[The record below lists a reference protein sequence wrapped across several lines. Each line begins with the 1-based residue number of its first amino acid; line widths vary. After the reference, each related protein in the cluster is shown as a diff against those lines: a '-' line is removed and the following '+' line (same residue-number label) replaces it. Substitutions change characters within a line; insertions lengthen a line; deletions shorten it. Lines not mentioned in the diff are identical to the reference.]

1 MLRGPRA
8 GAGTGKKEAGA
19 HGMDFGHVAIEM
31 VTVSLPILLGWA
43 VSKLGLMSERFEREL
58 STLVLNVALPCL
70 VLSSIFGNSQ
80 MPGPAETAQLMVGM
94 LAFFVLA
101 FIIACLMTALMRS
114 PKEAKGVYRFIIT
127 FGNCG
132 FIGFPVI
139 TAILGKQAL
148 VYAAVGL
155 IPSNFFIFT
164 VGIMLFS
171 GMEGGWRKVAKS
183 ALACCKMPTLIASFI
198 VLACMVTGFTD
209 WGFVGDS
216 IDIVGQMTTPAALLL
231 MGASIAHYDS
241 LSMLTNWRAY
251 VAAAGRLLVVPIAGM
266 FMLRAFGVAPYVVSV
281 LVLESAMPVASNGTL
296 YAIQYGADTKP
307 MMQGTF
313 ISIVASILT
322 IPLVTVLA
330 AA

>member
-1 MLRGPRA
+1 MLRGPRV
-8 GAGTGKKEAGA
+8 GAGMGKKEAGA
-19 HGMDFGHVAIEM
+19 LGMDFGHVAIEM

-80 MPGPAETAQLMVGM
+80 MPDPAETAQLVIGM

-171 GMEGGWRKVAKS
+171 GMEGGWRKVVKS

-231 MGASIAHYDS
+231 MGASIAHYDQ

-251 VAAAGRLLVVPIAGM
+251 VAAAGRLVVVPLAGM
-266 FMLRAFGVAPYVVSV
+266 LMLRACGVAPYVVSV

-322 IPLVTVLA
+322 IPLVTVLSA
-330 AA
+330 V

>member
-1 MLRGPRA
+1 MLGGSRA
-8 GAGTGKKEAGA
+8 DARCGEGEAGA
-19 HGMDFGHVAIEM
+19 RIMDFGHVAIEM

-43 VSKLGLMSERFEREL
+43 VCKLGLMSQQFEREL

-80 MPGPAETAQLMVGM
+80 MPGPVETAQLMIGM

-114 PKEAKGVYRFIIT
+114 PEEAKGVYRFIIT

-171 GMEGGWRKVAKS
+171 GMEGG
-183 ALACCKMPTLIASFI
+183 
-198 VLACMVTGFTD
+198 
-209 WGFVGDS
+209 
-216 IDIVGQMTTPAALLL
+216 
-231 MGASIAHYDS
+231 
-241 LSMLTNWRAY
+241 
-251 VAAAGRLLVVPIAGM
+251 
-266 FMLRAFGVAPYVVSV
+266 
-281 LVLESAMPVASNGTL
+281 
-296 YAIQYGADTKP
+296 
-307 MMQGTF
+307 
-313 ISIVASILT
+313 
-322 IPLVTVLA
+322 
-330 AA
+330 

>member
-1 MLRGPRA
+1 MLRGPRT
-8 GAGTGKKEAGA
+8 GAGMRSREAGTR
-19 HGMDFGHVAIEM
+19 GMNFGHVAIEM

-43 VSKLGLMSERFEREL
+43 VSKLGLMSEQFEREL

-80 MPGPAETAQLMVGM
+80 MPGPAETVQLMVGM
-94 LAFFVLA
+94 LAFFALA

-114 PKEAKGVYRFIIT
+114 PDEAKGVYRFIIT

-171 GMEGGWRKVAKS
+171 GMEGGWRKIAKS
-183 ALACCKMPTLIASFI
+183 ALGCCKMPTLIASFI
-198 VLACMVTGFTD
+198 VLACMVTGLTD

-231 MGASIAHYDS
+231 MGASIAHYDP

-251 VAAAGRLLVVPIAGM
+251 VAAVGRLVVVPLAGM
-266 FMLRAFGVAPYVVSV
+266 LMLRAFGVAPYVVSV

>member
-1 MLRGPRA
+1 
-8 GAGTGKKEAGA
+8 
-19 HGMDFGHVAIEM
+19 MDFEHVAIEM

-43 VSKLGLMSERFEREL
+43 VCKLGLMSAQFEREL
-58 STLVLNVALPCL
+58 SGLVLNVALPCL
-70 VLSSIFGNSQ
+70 VLSSIFGNAQ
-80 MPGPAETAQLMVGM
+80 MPGPAQTVQLMVGM
-94 LAFFVLA
+94 LACFVLA
-101 FIIACLMTALMRS
+101 FIIACAMTALMRS
-114 PKEAKGVYRFIIT
+114 PREAKSAYRFMIT

-139 TAILGKQAL
+139 TAILGKSAL

-155 IPSNFFIFT
+155 IPSNLFIFS
-164 VGIMLFS
+164 VGIMLFA
-171 GMEGGWRKVAKS
+171 GVEGGWRKVARS
-183 ALACCKMPTLIASFI
+183 LLDCCKMPTLIASFI
-198 VLACMVTGFTD
+198 VLACMLIGCTD

-231 MGASIAHYDS
+231 MGASIAHYDP

-251 VAAAGRLLVVPIAGM
+251 VAAAGRLVVVPLAGM
-266 FMLRAFGVAPYVVSV
+266 LLLRAFGVESSVVAV

-296 YAIQYGADTKP
+296 YAIQYGADTQP

-330 AA
+330 TA

>member
-1 MLRGPRA
+1 M
-8 GAGTGKKEAGA
+8 
-19 HGMDFGHVAIEM
+19 I
-31 VTVSLPILLGWA
+31 TVSLPILLGWA
-43 VSKLGLMSERFEREL
+43 VCKLGLMSQQFEREL

-70 VLSSIFGNSQ
+70 VLSSVFGNTK
-80 MPGPAETAQLMVGM
+80 MPGPVETAQLMFGM

-101 FIIACLMTALMRS
+101 FIIACAMTALMRS
-114 PKEAKGVYRFIIT
+114 PKEVKGVYRFIIT

-139 TAILGKQAL
+139 TAILGKGAL

-183 ALACCKMPTLIASFI
+183 ALACCKMPTLIASLI
-198 VLACMVTGFTD
+198 VLACMLTGFTD

-231 MGASIAHYDS
+231 MGASIAHYDP

-251 VAAAGRLLVVPIAGM
+251 VAAAGRLVVVPLAGM
-266 FMLRAFGVAPYVVSV
+266 LMLRVCGVEPYVVSV

-296 YAIQYGADTKP
+296 YAIQYGVDTQP

-313 ISIVASILT
+313 ISIVASIVT
-322 IPLVTVLA
+322 IPLVMVLA

>member
-1 MLRGPRA
+1 MEFA
-8 GAGTGKKEAGA
+8 
-19 HGMDFGHVAIEM
+19 HVALEM
-31 VTVSLPILLGWA
+31 VMVSLPILLGWA
-43 VSKLGLMSERFEREL
+43 VCKLGLMSAQFEREL

-70 VLSSIFGNSQ
+70 VLSSIFGNSK
-80 MPGPAETAQLMVGM
+80 MPGGVESLQLMGGM
-94 LAFFVLA
+94 LAFYVLA
-101 FIIACLMTALMRS
+101 FVIACIMTALMRA
-114 PKEAKGVYRFIIT
+114 PEGAKGVYRFIIT

-139 TAILGKQAL
+139 TAIMGKQAL

-155 IPSNFFIFT
+155 IPANFFIFT

-171 GMEGGWRKVAKS
+171 GMEGGRKKVLKS

-198 VLACMVTGFTD
+198 VLACMFTGFTN

-216 IDIVGQMTTPAALLL
+216 IDLVGQMTTPAALLL
-231 MGASIAHYDS
+231 MGASISHYKPV
-241 LSMLTNWRAY
+241 SMLTNWRAY
-251 VAAAGRLLVVPIAGM
+251 VAAAGRLVVVPLAGM
-266 FMLRAFGVAPYVVSV
+266 VLLRAVGVEPYIVAV

-296 YAIQYGADTKP
+296 YAIQYGVDTKP

-322 IPLVTVLA
+322 IPLVTVIA
-330 AA
+330 G